1 MNFLKNLFNKL
12 FGKTKTVEVKTPT
25 VSKDELK
32 KLTKVQLLEKANQEF
47 GVNIKKSLKKDE
59 VVEELLKLYE

>member
-32 KLTKVQLLEKANQEF
+32 KLTKPQLLEKANQEF